1 MTTSTK
7 EGWQAI
13 MKLHAAYSG
22 TTKQFCDEH
31 NIPQQ
36 SMYARRHSMGLSNT
50 RAAKRA
56 PSVVKDE
63 TRFIKAQLPAPTS
76 SVVLQTHHAQLSLST
91 QCDPLWLA
99 ALLKGLAA

>member
-56 PSVVKDE
+56 PV
-63 TRFIKAQLPAPTS
+63 
-76 SVVLQTHHAQLSLST
+76 
-91 QCDPLWLA
+91 
-99 ALLKGLAA
+99 LLKMRRDLLKRNFQHRQARLYYRPIMHNCHCRHNAIHYG